1 VQYIFLI
8 PYEERLP
15 CQVVAMF
22 ESLKDMHSIGSHL
35 CITFTTSSCY
45 EKLPSSTLQP
55 YWFQEIHSAKANV
68 RLVYL

>member
-1 VQYIFLI
+1 MVQ
-8 PYEERLP
+8 YEERRL

-35 CITFTTSSCY
+35 CVTFTTSTCY
-45 EKLPSSTLQP
+45 EKLPSSTFCP

-68 RLVYL
+68 RL